1 MRKLRNILEDL
12 ASLLIMGLL
21 SGSFFYILI
30 LRLLGEL

>member
-21 SGSFFYILI
+21 SGGFFYILV